1 MTFVSETGDYSTRAR
16 KLSGDELGLLAD
28 RFNEMLAGVQQR
40 DDELRK
46 ERERFRFMAES
57 MPQKIFTATPDGDVD
72 YFNQQWLEFGRLD
85 FEQIRGWGW
94 TRMVHPDDLDEN
106 VRMWRYSIST
116 GEPFTFEHRFRRAD
130 GRYCWHLSRAHAL
143 RGADGNI
150 SMWIGS
156 NTDIHEQKEKEDA
169 LRRANDDLQQF
180 ASSASHDLQ
189 EPIRNVAIYS
199 DILLRR
205 YQSVL
210 DADGRQFLAFLNEG
224 GRRLARLVNDLL
236 AYTRA
241 STAELS
247 ETPVD
252 STAVLRT
259 TLTSLAEAI
268 RESGAN
274 VNYNVLPRV

>member
-1 MTFVSETGDYSTRAR
+1 
-16 KLSGDELGLLAD
+16 
-28 RFNEMLAGVQQR
+28 
-40 DDELRK
+40 
-46 ERERFRFMAES
+46 MAES